1 VNQCCKISLFFVNP
15 HVGVVGR
22 VGINGENLFIFKYSG
37 RHMEAGFGGL
47 STCSCRSKECAILW
61 LKLKCALLPQI
72 LVHMERMVVR
82 YGFHFRPTIRR
93 CILTEER
100 VDIISDLEASPRFLA

>member
-1 VNQCCKISLFFVNP
+1 MEKTCF
-15 HVGVVGR
+15 
-22 VGINGENLFIFKYSG
+22 FKYN
-37 RHMEAGFGGL
+37 RLHMEAGFGGL
-47 STCSCRSKECAILW
+47 STCPCRSKECAIFW

-82 YGFHFRPTIRR
+82 CGFHFSPTIRR

-100 VDIISDLEASPRFLA
+100 VDIISVLEASPRFLA